1 MDAITLETIIRNS
14 SSISDITLPQEV
26 ESDLDLIANKC
37 YSQKGVYTVLVT
49 LLYYKI
55 LHPEQDVRLHQQ
67 KIQGGFSGR
76 SFDTQYVTPELKRLG
91 LPSMSESGWLT
102 RSLEQPVPY
111 TLEFPGRISGGVKE
125 PFLRSLDYVEKYGD
139 KAQMMLRYLLNKVK
153 VQVAKNCIEI
163 TPLDNPEAITIDI
176 IINALDEHFK
186 YNYGT
191 HNGAKLPVL
200 AFYAIY
206 QCIIKEFSR
215 YKDCELSPLASLT
228 ACDLTSKASGDV
240 EIFKGGK
247 HFEAVEIKLD
257 KKIDATIVRVV
268 EEKIYKY
275 NPSRYYILSYYGIR
289 EDEKNEIEN
298 IVDEVRRKH
307 GCQIIINGLL
317 PTIKYYLRLITNLD
331 DFWETY
337 SQLVQNDREL
347 QLVHKSVW
355 NDIIKEINSR

>member
-1 MDAITLETIIRNS
+1 MKTITLEAIIHNS
-14 SSISDITLPQEV
+14 SSISDIRLPEEV
-26 ESDLDLIANKC
+26 KRDLDFIAKKC

-67 KIQGGFSGR
+67 QIEGGFSGR
-76 SFDTQYVTPELKRLG
+76 TFDTKYVTPELKRLG

-102 RSLEQPVPY
+102 RSLEQPVPF
-111 TLEFPGRISGGVKE
+111 TLDFPGRISGGVKD
-125 PFLRSLDYVEKYGD
+125 PFLRSLDYVESNGN
-139 KAQMMLRYLLNKVK
+139 KAYEILRYLLNKVL
-153 VQVAKNCIEI
+153 VQVAKNSIEI
-163 TPLDNPEAITIDI
+163 IPLDNPEYITIDLI
-176 IINALDEHFK
+176 IEALNKHFN

-206 QCIIKEFSR
+206 QSIIKEFSR
-215 YKDCELSPLASLT
+215 YKDCQLSPLASLT

-240 EIFKGGK
+240 EIFKDGK

-268 EEKIYKY
+268 EEKIYKF
-275 NPSRYYILSYYGIR
+275 NPTRYYILSYYGIC
-289 EDEKNEIEN
+289 DDDMIEIQD
-298 IVDEVRRKH
+298 IVDKVRINH

-317 PTIKYYLRLITNLD
+317 PTIKYYLRLITNLE
-331 DFWETY
+331 DFWTSY
-337 SQLVQNDREL
+337 SSLVKNDHEL
-347 QLVHKSVW
+347 QLIHKEVW
-355 NDIIKEINSR
+355 NNIVEEINNK